1 MEPRYCKAGPED
13 LELLIRTRIQVLLAA
28 NQLPEGTD
36 MTAVET
42 ASRDYYR
49 AALADGNH
57 AAWLV
62 FDGDTWIGAGGVS
75 FYRIMP
81 TYHNPSGRRAY
92 LMNIYTHPDY
102 RRRGIARHMVDL
114 LVGEARQRGITA
126 ISLEATDMGRPLYED
141 YGFVQMPAEMELPAK

>member
-1 MEPRYCKAGPED
+1 MGLRYHKATLKD
-13 LELLIRTRIQVLLAA
+13 LDLLVHTRVQVLLAA
-28 NQLPEGTD
+28 NGLPEETD

-92 LMNIYTHPDY
+92 LMNIYPRPDY
-102 RRRGIARHMVDL
+102 RRRGIARHWVDL

-126 ISLEATDMGRPLYED
+126 ISLEATDMGRPLYEA

>member
-13 LELLIRTRIQVLLAA
+13 LELLVRTRIQVLLAA

-49 AALADGNH
+49 AALADGSH

-81 TYHNPSGRRAY
+81 TYHNHSGRRAY

-102 RRRGIARHMVDL
+102 RRRGIARHLVDL

-126 ISLEATDMGRPLYED
+126 ISLEATDMGRPLYEA

>member
-13 LELLIRTRIQVLLAA
+13 LELLIRTRIQVLLAT
-28 NQLPEGTD
+28 NQLPAGTD

-92 LMNIYTHPDY
+92 LMNIYPRPDY

-114 LVGEARQRGITA
+114 LVGEARQPGITA
-126 ISLEATDMGRPLYED
+126 ISLEATDMGRPLYEA

>member
-13 LELLIRTRIQVLLAA
+13 LELLVRTRIQVLLAA

-49 AALADGNH
+49 AALADGSH

-92 LMNIYTHPDY
+92 LMNIYTRPDY

-126 ISLEATDMGRPLYED
+126 ISLEATDMGRPLYEA

>member
-13 LELLIRTRIQVLLAA
+13 LELLVRTRIQVLLAA

-92 LMNIYTHPDY
+92 LMNIYTRPDY

-126 ISLEATDMGRPLYED
+126 ISLEATDMGRPLYEA

>member
-13 LELLIRTRIQVLLAA
+13 LELLVRTRIQVLLAA

-49 AALADGNH
+49 AALADGSH

-92 LMNIYTHPDY
+92 LMNIYTRPDY

>member
-1 MEPRYCKAGPED
+1 
-13 LELLIRTRIQVLLAA
+13 
-28 NQLPEGTD
+28 

-49 AALADGNH
+49 AALADGSH

-102 RRRGIARHMVDL
+102 RRRGIARHLVDL

-126 ISLEATDMGRPLYED
+126 ISLEATDMGRPLYEA